1 MLPKEEELYYR
12 LALSFVPDVGI
23 KRGMALLEHFGT
35 AKDIFKAPLKELKKT
50 DGITEERARA
60 FKNDELLRRADEEM
74 HFVQKNDIRVL
85 LIGDEAYPQRLTHCN
100 DAPLLLY
107 YKGNANLNAAKI
119 IAIVGTRKN
128 TEYGHKLCETLI
140 EGLQTQDDILVVSGL
155 AFGIDGIA
163 HKKSVELGI
172 PTIAGLG
179 HGLDRIYPASHKHLA
194 KDMLQHGGLL
204 TEFPSGT
211 NPDRTNFP
219 MRNRI
224 VAGISD
230 VTVIVES
237 DKAGGSLITAYMA
250 SGYNREVAAFPGRVS
265 DTRSAGCNDLIR
277 SNIAAMITGPEDLLE
292 LMNWNKGAKPKTVQK
307 QLFLNLAPEE
317 QKIIDILQT
326 KDSVHA
332 DDLYYQTGLGGSQL
346 ASTLLMLE
354 MQGLIKTLPGKH
366 YRMA

>member
-1 MLPKEEELYYR
+1 MLPNDEELYYR
-12 LALSFVPDVGI
+12 LALSFVPEVGA
-23 KRGMALLEHFGT
+23 KRGMALLQHFDT
-35 AKDIFKAPLKELKKT
+35 AKEIFKAPLKELKKI

-60 FKNDELLRRADEEM
+60 FKSDAVLQRADEELR
-74 HFVQKNDIRVL
+74 FVQKHEVQVM
-85 LIGDEAYPQRLTHCN
+85 LITDSDYPQRLTHCN

-107 YKGNANLNAAKI
+107 YKGSANLNAGKI
-119 IAIVGTRKN
+119 MAIVGTRKN
-128 TEYGHKLCETLI
+128 TDYGQKLCETLI
-140 EGLQTQDDILVVSGL
+140 EGLQTQDDIIVVSGL
-155 AFGIDGIA
+155 AYGIDAIA
-163 HKKSVELGI
+163 HRKSVELGI
-172 PTIAGLG
+172 PTVGGLG
-179 HGLDRIYPASHKHLA
+179 HGLDRIYPATNKHLA
-194 KDMLQHGGLL
+194 KDMLQNGGLL

-211 NPDRTNFP
+211 VPDRTNFP

-237 DKAGGSLITAYMA
+237 DRSGGSLITAYMA

-265 DTRSAGCNDLIR
+265 DNKSTGCNNLIR
-277 SNIAAMITGPEDLLE
+277 SNIAAMITGPGDLLE
-292 LMNWNKGAKPKTVQK
+292 LMNWNKGKQPKAVQK
-307 QLFLNLAPEE
+307 QLFLNLSDEE
-317 QKIIDILQT
+317 QKLVDILQT

-346 ASTLLMLE
+346 AATLLQLE

>member
-1 MLPKEEELYYR
+1 MLPNDEDIFYR
-12 LALSFVPDVGI
+12 LALSFVPEVGA
-23 KRGMALLEHFGT
+23 KRGMALLKHFG
-35 AKDIFKAPLKELKKT
+35 AVKDIFKAPLKELKKI

-60 FKNDELLRRADEEM
+60 FKNEAVLQRAEQELS
-74 HFVQKNDIRVL
+74 FVQKKGIQVMLMTDSN
-85 LIGDEAYPQRLTHCN
+85 YPQRLTHCN

-107 YKGNANLNAAKI
+107 YKGNADLNADKVV
-119 IAIVGTRKN
+119 AIVGTRKN
-128 TEYGHKLCETLI
+128 TEYGLKLCETLV
-140 EGLQTQDDILVVSGL
+140 EGLQTQDNIIVVSGL
-155 AFGIDGIA
+155 AYGIDAIA
-163 HKKSVELGI
+163 HKKSVELGV
-172 PTIAGLG
+172 PTVAGLG
-179 HGLDRIYPASHKHLA
+179 HGLDMIYPASNKHLA
-194 KDMLQHGGLL
+194 KDMQENGGLL

-211 NPDRTNFP
+211 TPDRTNFP

-265 DTRSAGCNDLIR
+265 DSKSAGCNDLIR
-277 SNIAAMITGPEDLLE
+277 SNIAAMITGPADLLE
-292 LMNWNKGAKPKTVQK
+292 LMNWNQGAKPKAVQK
-307 QLFLNLAPEE
+307 QLFLNLSTEE

-346 ASTLLMLE
+346 AATLLQLE

>member
-1 MLPKEEELYYR
+1 MLPNEEELYYR
-12 LALSFVPDVGI
+12 LALSFVPEVGA
-23 KRGMALLEHFGT
+23 KRGMALLKHFET
-35 AKDIFKAPLKELKKT
+35 AKDIFRAPLKELKKI
-50 DGITEERARA
+50 DGISEERARV
-60 FKNDELLRRADEEM
+60 FKNDEVMQRADEEM
-74 HFVQKNDIRVL
+74 HFVQKHNVQVMLINDNN
-85 LIGDEAYPQRLTHCN
+85 YPQRLTHCN

-107 YKGNANLNAAKI
+107 YKGTADLNAAKVV
-119 IAIVGTRKN
+119 AIVGTRKN
-128 TEYGHKLCETLI
+128 TEYGLKLCEALV
-140 EGLQTQDDILVVSGL
+140 EGLQTQEDILVVSGL
-155 AFGIDGIA
+155 AFGIDAIA
-163 HKKSVELGI
+163 HKKSVELRI
-172 PTIAGLG
+172 PTVGGLG
-179 HGLDRIYPASHKHLA
+179 HGLDRIYPATNKHLA
-194 KDMLQHGGLL
+194 KDMLQNGGLL

-211 NPDRTNFP
+211 MPDRTNFP

-237 DKAGGSLITAYMA
+237 DKSGGSLITAYMA

-265 DTRSAGCNDLIR
+265 DSKSAGCNDLIR
-277 SNIAAMITGPEDLLE
+277 SNIAAMITGPDDLLE
-292 LMNWNKGAKPKTVQK
+292 QMNWNKGAKPKAVQK
-307 QLFLNLAPEE
+307 QLFLNLSEEE

-346 ASTLLMLE
+346 AATLLQLE

>member
-140 EGLQTQDDILVVSGL
+140 EGLQTQDDILIVTY
-155 AFGIDGIA
+155 
-163 HKKSVELGI
+163 H
-172 PTIAGLG
+172 
-179 HGLDRIYPASHKHLA
+179 RY
-194 KDMLQHGGLL
+194 
-204 TEFPSGT
+204 
-211 NPDRTNFP
+211 RT
-219 MRNRI
+219 
-224 VAGISD
+224 
-230 VTVIVES
+230 
-237 DKAGGSLITAYMA
+237 
-250 SGYNREVAAFPGRVS
+250 
-265 DTRSAGCNDLIR
+265 
-277 SNIAAMITGPEDLLE
+277 
-292 LMNWNKGAKPKTVQK
+292 
-307 QLFLNLAPEE
+307 
-317 QKIIDILQT
+317 
-326 KDSVHA
+326 
-332 DDLYYQTGLGGSQL
+332 
-346 ASTLLMLE
+346 
-354 MQGLIKTLPGKH
+354 
-366 YRMA
+366 